1 MKNLQIALALKQLY
15 QMRANGYKYTN
26 IKMPDG
32 NKSLLNLAG
41 SLESLCEQ
49 AKQCHLC
56 ELSKS
61 RSKVLFGEGDSNA
74 DILFVRNAPNAS
86 DDATGKIFSG
96 RAGEMLENMITKVLG
111 ISKNSVY
118 YTNIVKCYPSQNRA
132 ILPIEADTCI
142 SYLHKQIENIKPKIV
157 VTLGDEAYK
166 YLTNSDIEISK
177 IHGTPLKHNGYIIVP
192 TFDLSFLLK
201 NPSYKKDAFE
211 DLIKIK
217 SLLK

>member
-1 MKNLQIALALKQLY
+1 
-15 QMRANGYKYTN
+15 
-26 IKMPDG
+26 
-32 NKSLLNLAG
+32 
-41 SLESLCEQ
+41 
-49 AKQCHLC
+49 
-56 ELSKS
+56 
-61 RSKVLFGEGDSNA
+61 
-74 DILFVRNAPNAS
+74 
-86 DDATGKIFSG
+86 
-96 RAGEMLENMITKVLG
+96 
-111 ISKNSVY
+111 
-118 YTNIVKCYPSQNRA
+118 
-132 ILPIEADTCI
+132 
-142 SYLHKQIENIKPKIV
+142 LHKQIENIKPKIV